1 MKKIVLNIRTDLEDK
16 IKDIVNSNGNN
27 KGFLVLINP
36 KEIDESQVIF
46 DISFSKDTPS
56 LIANLSD
63 PNTGILSTILS
74 EKLNIPYKESKEES
88 ALNKIKVYL
97 SEEYKDFEGL
107 VKHIIDSLEKA
118 LKLNDKTV
126 PITPVKVPLKGKT
139 PKEEEILK
147 LYRLI
152 LGREPSQNDLGY
164 LSTAPITPDS
174 LIRKMVESEEHASI
188 VKASQEVLSARKSFF
203 DQQTSIEELSAELK
217 DSKNEIIQL
226 NGLIGQKNASVE
238 ELKLKND
245 ELVLQVKGFES
256 SVVEN
261 EKPSFID
268 KFLDYLNRKF
278 G

>member
-27 KGFLVLINP
+27 KGFFVLINP
-36 KEIDESQVIF
+36 KEYDDSHIVF

-56 LIANLSD
+56 LIASLSD

-74 EKLNIPYKESKEES
+74 EKLNIPYKESKEETVGK
-88 ALNKIKVYL
+88 KIKVLL

-107 VKHIIDSLEKA
+107 VKHILESLEKV
-118 LKLNDKTV
+118 LKLNEKTI
-126 PITPVKVPLKGKT
+126 PLTPVKVPLKGKT

-152 LGREPSQNDLGY
+152 LGREPSSNDLGY
-164 LSTAPITPDS
+164 LSTAPITPDQ
-174 LIRKMVESEEHASI
+174 LIRKMVESEEHANI

-203 DQQTSIEELSAELK
+203 DQQTSIDELTAELK
-217 DSKNEIIQL
+217 DSNNEIVQL

-238 ELKLKND
+238 ELKAKND
-245 ELVLQVKGFES
+245 DLTLRVKGYES
-256 SVVEN
+256 VAS
-261 EKPSFID
+261 EKEEPTFID

>member
-74 EKLNIPYKESKEES
+74 EKLNIPYKESKEETVGK
-88 ALNKIKVYL
+88 KIKVLL

-107 VKHIIDSLEKA
+107 VKHILESLEKA
-118 LKLNDKTV
+118 LKLNEKTIPLT
-126 PITPVKVPLKGKT
+126 PIKVPLKGKT

-147 LYRLI
+147 LYRLV

-164 LSTAPITPDS
+164 LSTAPITPDQ
-174 LIRKMVESEEHASI
+174 LIRKMVESEEHANI

-203 DQQTSIEELSAELK
+203 DQQNSIEELTAELK
-217 DSKNEIIQL
+217 DSKNEIVQL

-238 ELKLKND
+238 ELKAKND
-245 ELVLQVKGFES
+245 DLTLKVKGYES
-256 SVVEN
+256 AVTEN
-261 EKPSFID
+261 EQPTFID
-268 KFLDYLNRKF
+268 KILDYLNRKF